1 MPSKHTPPSET
12 VGSVPAPRQRR
23 PKSSIPEHRPDRG
36 AVAHPP
42 PRKSEL
48 HRAPTHARPAPTRE
62 EIARRAYELW
72 QRNGCPQG
80 RDVEHWC
87 QAERELSCDTR

>member
-1 MPSKHTPPSET
+1 MPSKPLPPSET
-12 VGSVPAPRQRR
+12 RSPAAAPRQRR

-48 HRAPTHARPAPTRE
+48 HRAPVHPRPAPTSE

-72 QRNGCPQG
+72 QRNGCPHG

-87 QAERELSCDTR
+87 QAERELNCDTR

>member
-1 MPSKHTPPSET
+1 MTSKPSSPPEP
-12 VGSVPAPRQRR
+12 GSSAAAPRQRR

-48 HRAPTHARPAPTRE
+48 HRAPAHPRPAPTRE

-87 QAERELSCDTR
+87 QAERELNCDSR